1 MQERPVYLDLTKI
14 RLPMSAFSSITHRLS
29 GMYIFFV
36 TLPLILYVID
46 QSLSSR
52 SSFDKLADDIV
63 SISFFSFF
71 LFISISIFWYHILT
85 GVRHLIMDFFHI
97 GESLNGSHYSSIFT
111 LFIWSSVIPVWN
123 HEQSS
128 NHVFMHIASQ
138 YDWAGSVK
146 FDGLERT

>member
-71 LFISISIFWYHILT
+71 LFISVSIFWYHILT

-97 GESLNGSHYSSIFT
+97 GESLNGSYYSSIFT
-111 LFIWSSVIPVWN
+111 LVIWLLTSIVFCGYLFI
-123 HEQSS
+123 
-128 NHVFMHIASQ
+128 
-138 YDWAGSVK
+138 
-146 FDGLERT
+146 

>member
-1 MQERPVYLDLTKI
+1 MIFIIFINKLLIFIIKHTMQERPVYLDLTKI

-52 SSFDKLADDIV
+52 SSFDKLAGDIV

-71 LFISISIFWYHILT
+71 LFISVSIFWYHILT

-111 LFIWSSVIPVWN
+111 LFIWLLTSI
-123 HEQSS
+123 
-128 NHVFMHIASQ
+128 VFCGYLFI
-138 YDWAGSVK
+138 
-146 FDGLERT
+146 

>member
-52 SSFDKLADDIV
+52 LSFDKLADDIV

-111 LFIWSSVIPVWN
+111 LFIWLLTSI
-123 HEQSS
+123 
-128 NHVFMHIASQ
+128 VFCGYLFI
-138 YDWAGSVK
+138 
-146 FDGLERT
+146 

>member
-1 MQERPVYLDLTKI
+1 MQERPIYLDLTKI

-29 GMYIFFV
+29 GMYIFFI

-52 SSFDKLADDIV
+52 SSFDKLAGDIV

-71 LFISISIFWYHILT
+71 LFISVSIFWYHILT

-97 GESLNGSHYSSIFT
+97 GESLNGSYYSSIFT
-111 LFIWSSVIPVWN
+111 FVIWLLTSIVFCGYLFI
-123 HEQSS
+123 
-128 NHVFMHIASQ
+128 
-138 YDWAGSVK
+138 
-146 FDGLERT
+146 

>member
-29 GMYIFFV
+29 GMYIFFI

-46 QSLSSR
+46 LSLSSR
-52 SSFDKLADDIV
+52 SNFDKLADDIV

-85 GVRHLIMDFFHI
+85 GIRHLIMDFFHV
-97 GESLNGSHYSSIFT
+97 GESLSGSYYSSIFT
-111 LFIWSSVIPVWN
+111 LVLWVLTSIIFCGYLFI
-123 HEQSS
+123 
-128 NHVFMHIASQ
+128 
-138 YDWAGSVK
+138 
-146 FDGLERT
+146 

>member
-97 GESLNGSHYSSIFT
+97 GESLNGSHYSSILT
-111 LFIWSSVIPVWN
+111 LFIWLLTSI
-123 HEQSS
+123 
-128 NHVFMHIASQ
+128 VFCGYLFI
-138 YDWAGSVK
+138 
-146 FDGLERT
+146 